1 MGDSSSL
8 KEKGSSRF
16 RFDERMKKVFNEL
29 YVSHNGGEFKDV
41 IKNESRGNNFD
52 REHQWK
58 SFTEAFNAECK
69 LKSPN
74 KATKQ
79 TLQRYFG
86 RLQNK
91 IAKAMSESDDP
102 AMRYR

>member
-16 RFDERMKKVFNEL
+16 RFDERMKKVFNDL

-52 REHQWK
+52 R
-58 SFTEAFNAECK
+58 STSGRA
-69 LKSPN
+69 S
-74 KATKQ
+74 
-79 TLQRYFG
+79 QRPSM
-86 RLQNK
+86 L
-91 IAKAMSESDDP
+91 SVD
-102 AMRYR
+102 